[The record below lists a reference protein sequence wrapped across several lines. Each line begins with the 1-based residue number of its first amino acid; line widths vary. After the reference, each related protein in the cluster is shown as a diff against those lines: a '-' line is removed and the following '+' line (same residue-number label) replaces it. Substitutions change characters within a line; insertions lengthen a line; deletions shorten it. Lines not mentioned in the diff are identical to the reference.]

1 MKFSQGTGTDKGN
14 ALRQRAEEV
23 VAGLEEDFFPENALD
38 IKTLVEELN
47 IFHIQL
53 EMQNEEL
60 RRTQIELEASRQ
72 HLADLFSYAPIGFLV
87 LSVNRQILEL
97 NSMAREYFGLSE
109 QMLMRR
115 TLDSFVGP
123 ESFSGY
129 IAAIQ
134 SLVKERQKIVE
145 TEVKLRITGSQ
156 QFWARLRMNLL
167 VDRLDAQGQHLI
179 LCSVRNIEREKIAEQ
194 ILLNSRSELIK
205 QVERSYRDLEISER
219 KYRLMLNQAND
230 AIVVTQA
237 ESGYIMEA
245 NEQASRLLCIPVR
258 RLLGQRLDTLFNSEQ
273 VEQFFSLPLAT
284 ENGSQTSGDVLETLI
299 FDRHQKQAI
308 PVEVSSSLMEFE
320 GKRLLLQI
328 IRDISER
335 KQAEAALRQAKKH
348 TDNANTALMN
358 AISRAKRLA
367 KEASEA
373 NKAKSNFLATMS
385 HEIRTPMNAILGMT
399 NIVLQTE
406 LNQEQQHF
414 LKIVYNSANR
424 LLDLIN
430 DILDISKIEAGKLT
444 LSPVPF
450 CLERSM
456 RLIFEEMEVLAKQKQ
471 LDLHFSFEGDLSLNL
486 FADVGHIRQILVNL
500 LGNAIKFTSKGSVTF
515 TVKVLACPRV
525 APDPARI
532 YFMVSDTGPGIPKE
546 QQQAIFEAFE
556 QLHRHDGE
564 HPGGTGLGLSISM
577 QLVQLMGG
585 TIEVQSKEG
594 EGSHFSFM
602 LNLPTTELSCKH
614 TAPSEA
620 LVKSQLSAPRTAQQ
634 KLSILLVDDVEANRI
649 LAKHILQQ
657 RGWQVHEA
665 VNGKE
670 ALNLLEQSQ
679 YDLVLMDVEMPVMDG
694 IEAIKMLRQREAN
707 EGKHIPVIAMTAH
720 ALTGDRERMLASG
733 MDDYVSKPLIIEDF
747 FAAIE
752 RQIQADASQNR
763 TPYPLT

>member
-1 MKFSQGTGTDKGN
+1 MQFLQKTGTDKGN
-14 ALRQRAEEV
+14 ALRQRAEEI
-23 VAGLEEDFFPENALD
+23 VAGLEENFFSESVLD

-60 RRTQIELEASRQ
+60 RRTQMELEASRQ

-97 NSMAREYFGLSE
+97 NSMAKEYFGLSE
-109 QMLMRR
+109 QMLLRR
-115 TLDSFVGP
+115 TLDSFISP
-123 ESFSGY
+123 ECFSNY
-129 IAAIQ
+129 IGAIQ
-134 SLVKERQKIVE
+134 SLIKEKQKLAE
-145 TEVKLRITGSQ
+145 SEVRLRITGTQ
-156 QFWARLRMNLL
+156 QFWARLRMNIIE
-167 VDRLDAQGQHLI
+167 DRLDEQGQSLI

-230 AIVVTQA
+230 AIVVSQVET
-237 ESGYIMEA
+237 GRIVEA
-245 NEQASRLLCIPVR
+245 NEQSSRLLNIPVR
-258 RLLGQRLDTLFNSEQ
+258 RLLGIRLNTLFSSHE
-273 VEQFFSLPLAT
+273 VEQFFSLPLIT
-284 ENGSQTSGDVLETLI
+284 ENGSNGGDVLETVI
-299 FDRHQKQAI
+299 HDRNQSNTI

-320 GKRLLLQI
+320 GKQLLLQI

-335 KQAEAALRQAKKH
+335 KQTEAALRQAKKH
-348 TDNANTALMN
+348 TDNANAALMN

-373 NKAKSNFLATMS
+373 NKAKSTFLAAMS

-399 NIVLQTE
+399 HIVLQTE
-406 LNQEQQHF
+406 LNQEQRHF
-414 LKIVYNSANR
+414 LNIVNNSGHR

-430 DILDISKIEAGKLT
+430 DILDISKIEAGKIS

-450 CLERSM
+450 SLKRCM
-456 RLIFEEMEVLAKQKQ
+456 RLISEEMEVLAKQKQ
-471 LDLHFSFEGDLSLNL
+471 LELHFSLEGDLPFNL

-515 TVKVLACPRV
+515 LVKVLSSPTV
-525 APDPARI
+525 VPDPARI
-532 YFMVSDTGPGIPKE
+532 YFMISDTGPGIPKDR
-546 QQQAIFEAFE
+546 QHAIFEAFE
-556 QLHRHDGE
+556 QLHRNDGA
-564 HPGGTGLGLSISM
+564 HLGGTGLGLSISM

-602 LNLPTTELSCKH
+602 LNLPTTELPCKNSQQQVVYKIGV
-614 TAPSEA
+614 PSKA
-620 LVKSQLSAPRTAQQ
+620 GH

-657 RGWQVHEA
+657 RGWKVQEA
-665 VNGKE
+665 INGKE
-670 ALNLLEQSQ
+670 ALSLLEQGP

-694 IEAIKMLRQREAN
+694 IEATKLLRQREAN
-707 EGKHIPVIAMTAH
+707 AGKHVPVIAMTAH

-733 MDDYVSKPLIIEDF
+733 MDDYVSKPLVIEDF
-747 FAAIE
+747 FSAIE
-752 RQIQADASQNR
+752 RQLQVNS
-763 TPYPLT
+763 P